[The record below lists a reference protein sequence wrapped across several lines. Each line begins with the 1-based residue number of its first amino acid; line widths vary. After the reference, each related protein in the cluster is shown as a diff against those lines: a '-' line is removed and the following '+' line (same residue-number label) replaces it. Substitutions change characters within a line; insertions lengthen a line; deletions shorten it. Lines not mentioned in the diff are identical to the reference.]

1 MTTTTAGS
9 NANSAS
15 PSINRNA
22 PGNRGSVRSI
32 LTLPAYNPSP
42 AQDERLIARE
52 GERAGVDTVIEFPET
67 AEEEE
72 ARREEDMDSL
82 FRIRQLRRAEIDARN
97 ERRRQRAEAREQGD
111 WARLEQLR
119 LDAQRRARAR
129 ADSGASAGSNGS
141 AGEGS
146 GTNNNNNGGSTTSLA
161 LPGSSRE
168 AIAEHHARAN
178 SRERRI
184 SSVSY
189 ADLGLARHDG
199 SRLRADSVDSDHLPL
214 LGSAA
219 SIAGSTNTTATGTNR
234 ARGDSG
240 ASARNESQPRRTSR
254 FHLPV
259 FSPRHGRS
267 HNRAASAESVVSSN
281 MSDDGSNN
289 ALELTPTTSSTDR
302 RENSNP
308 HPVPFIITPE
318 STTGSNSNSNDTP
331 GSGSNDT
338 ADSPDQPPPD
348 YDSPPDYTS
357 PTMDNNEDGRPPRL
371 PSVRVQT
378 GGIELPEIQ
387 VVASTPIP

>member
-1 MTTTTAGS
+1 MTTTAAANN
-9 NANSAS
+9 NANSSS

-119 LDAQRRARAR
+119 LDAQRRTRAR
-129 ADSGASAGSNGS
+129 ADSGASAASNGS
-141 AGEGS
+141 AAEGS
-146 GTNNNNNGGSTTSLA
+146 GTNNNNGGSTTSLA

-219 SIAGSTNTTATGTNR
+219 SIAGSTNTTTRANR
-234 ARGDSG
+234 ARGDSEV
-240 ASARNESQPRRTSR
+240 SARNESHPRRTSR

-302 RENSNP
+302 RDNSNP
-308 HPVPFIITPE
+308 HPAPFIITPE

-338 ADSPDQPPPD
+338 TDSPDQPPPD

-357 PTMDNNEDGRPPRL
+357 PVIDNTEDGGPPRL
-371 PSVRVQT
+371 PRVRVQT
-378 GGIELPEIQ
+378 GGIDLPEIQ
-387 VVASTPIP
+387 VVESTPIP